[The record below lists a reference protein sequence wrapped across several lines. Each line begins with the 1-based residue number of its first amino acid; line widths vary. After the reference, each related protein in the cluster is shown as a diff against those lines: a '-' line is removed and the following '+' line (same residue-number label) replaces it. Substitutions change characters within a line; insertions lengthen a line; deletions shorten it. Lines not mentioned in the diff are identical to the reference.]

1 MTEIAAGVHPK
12 RGKKSLVLAMIG
24 LAAFALFPGRSLYYQ
39 FVDPYGLYYRLTIDL
54 ADKQGRPVGIDVVV
68 GCGVH
73 SGSILGGGSSFDVMA
88 MDAAQYA
95 WAIPDGHAL
104 SVRTSP
110 AIAATDTCHGETTD
124 NGGIARDWL
133 PFVIW
138 YDDAA
143 DLSHGLAYA
152 TQDAY
157 ASPRARLVFKGAR
170 ITRATAAEYRAF
182 KARGPAN
189 LLPRYLSDALL
200 RSARPERL
208 GNAAKVTPEMVA
220 DPKLAWRNSDKI
232 TCRGLIRVP
241 LPEVVRAEV
250 AKHRP
255 ADAPKYWRLT
265 EKLPPA
271 ISNKIRM
278 NDETYGGGF
287 MRPDT
292 PEWSAERPKVYPQ
305 SYDGSLDRLSRT
317 TFANGSYHK
326 ETTIAPENLG
336 FMECGRNAPGS
347 LEAAVTGRQVRD
359 ADRAKETCFIDG
371 IRISDI
377 GKCYYNPVA
386 YENIDYVFFR
396 TSEIKD

>member
-1 MTEIAAGVHPK
+1 
-12 RGKKSLVLAMIG
+12 MIG
-24 LAAFALFPGRSLYYQ
+24 LAAFALFPGRWLVNLYYRA
-39 FVDPYGLYYRLTIDL
+39 FDPYDLYYRLTVDL
-54 ADKQGRPVGIDVVV
+54 ADKQGRPVGNDIVV

-73 SGSILGGGSSFDVMA
+73 RGAILGGGSSFDVMA
-88 MDAAQYA
+88 MDAAFYA
-95 WAIPDGHAL
+95 WAIPEGHAL

-110 AIAATDTCHGETTD
+110 SIAATDTCGGDTTD

-138 YDDAA
+138 YDDAS

-157 ASPRARLVFKGAR
+157 ASQRARLVFNGAR

-182 KARGPAN
+182 KAGGPAN

-208 GNAAKVTPEMVA
+208 GNAAEVTPEMVA
-220 DPKLAWRNSDKI
+220 DPKLAWRNSDWL

-241 LPEVVRAEV
+241 LPAVVRAEI
-250 AKHRP
+250 AKLKP
-255 ADAPKYWRLT
+255 VGAPKYWRLT

-271 ISNKIRM
+271 IDNKIRRK
-278 NDETYGGGF
+278 DETYSGGF

-305 SYDGSLDRLSRT
+305 SYDGSLDRLSPA
-317 TFANGSYHK
+317 TFTDGSYHTK
-326 ETTIAPENLG
+326 TTIAPENLG
-336 FMECGRNAPGS
+336 FMDCGRNAPAP
-347 LEAAVTGRQVRD
+347 LEAAVTGRLMTG
-359 ADRAKETCFIDG
+359 ADRTKETCFIDG
-371 IRISDI
+371 IRISEI
-377 GKCYYNPVA
+377 AKCYYNPPA
-386 YENIDYVFFR
+386 YEDSDYVYFN
-396 TSEIKD
+396 TKKLND